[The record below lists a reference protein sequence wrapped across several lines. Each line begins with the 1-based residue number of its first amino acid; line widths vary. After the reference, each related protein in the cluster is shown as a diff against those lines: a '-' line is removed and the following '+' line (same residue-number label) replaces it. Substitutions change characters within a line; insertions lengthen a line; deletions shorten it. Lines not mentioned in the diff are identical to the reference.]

1 MKRVY
6 IRFINPFGDKKRRNF
21 RRMRRQAMRNCL
33 ALKANAANSKIN
45 LLLVRMEV
53 VYVNYNTVYLVW
65 YASHGPSK
73 GETKG
78 FNDVIALLAGKLDDW
93 QYGITKFYKPDSKE
107 FVILFPNQR
116 KDFYSGSQID
126 RLVRIQ
132 SLATTMKAYTDLA
145 EIMADVNTYA
155 TLLATTLETKEIK
168 QDDVEASSA
177 ALIAAYDEMAK
188 YLWMNMN
195 DLINIFI
202 DDPEQVANYFDMAL
216 LQKSI
221 SQGDGTTIVL
231 TLGVN
236 EKAAYAID
244 YVAGLKLLLTNMGKV
259 VLYYYFA
266 ETENAPTPDTLYQ
279 IILDEETELEDDVLK
294 VAANKFI
301 IFVNSD
307 TKKKGKIEIFREK

>member
-6 IRFINPFGDKKRRNF
+6 IRFISPFGDKKRRNF
-21 RRMRRQAMRNCL
+21 RRMRRQAQRNYL
-33 ALKANAANSKIN
+33 ALKANATNPKIN
-45 LLLVRMEV
+45 ALLVRMEV
-53 VYVNYNTVYLVW
+53 VYVNFNTVYLVW

-78 FNDVIALLAGKLDDW
+78 FNDIIALLPAKLDDW
-93 QYGITKFYKPDSKE
+93 QDAIKRVFPIDSKE
-107 FVILFPNQR
+107 FVIIFPNQR

-132 SLATTMKAYTDLA
+132 SLVSTMKTYSDLK
-145 EIMADVNTYA
+145 EIMDDVSAYA
-155 TLLATTLETKEIK
+155 ELLSATLETKEIK
-168 QDDVEASSA
+168 QDDVESSTA
-177 ALIAAYDEMAK
+177 ALIAAYDDMAK

-202 DDPEQVANYFDMAL
+202 DDPEQVCNYFDMAL

-221 SQGDGTTIVL
+221 SQGDGTTTVL
-231 TLGVN
+231 SLGVN
-236 EKAAYAID
+236 EKSAYAID
-244 YVAGLKLLLTNMGKV
+244 YAAGLKLLLTNLGKV

-266 ETENAPTPDTLYQ
+266 ETENAPTPDTLNQ

-301 IFVNSD
+301 VFVNSD